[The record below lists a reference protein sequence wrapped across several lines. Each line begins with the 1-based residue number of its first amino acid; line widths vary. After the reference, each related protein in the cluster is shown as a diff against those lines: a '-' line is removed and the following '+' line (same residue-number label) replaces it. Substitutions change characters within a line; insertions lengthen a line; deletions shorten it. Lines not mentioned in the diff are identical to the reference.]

1 VIAAFGITTGVI
13 VDSAEPVGP
22 EKHLSGIHRSLPTD
36 VRHERDHEAPTT
48 RRTAMAVQPI
58 PEGYPRVTPYL
69 NIAGAADAI
78 DFYCK
83 VLGATERM
91 RMGGPDGGIGHAE
104 LDLGGS
110 VIMLADES
118 TEVGNKSPGT
128 LGGTPVS
135 LMVYVEDV
143 DATYRAA
150 IAAGATE
157 IQAVEDK
164 FYGDRSGMFK
174 DPWGHEWT
182 VATHVEDVSEEDME
196 RRMAEMQQG

>member
-1 VIAAFGITTGVI
+1 
-13 VDSAEPVGP
+13 
-22 EKHLSGIHRSLPTD
+22 
-36 VRHERDHEAPTT
+36 
-48 RRTAMAVQPI
+48 MAVNPI
-58 PEGYPRVTPYL
+58 PASYPRVIPYL
-69 NIAGAADAI
+69 AISDAAAAL
-78 DFYCK
+78 DFYK
-83 VLGATERM
+83 DVLGATERM
-91 RMGGPDGGIGHAE
+91 RMDAPGDKIGHAE
-104 LDLGGS
+104 LTVGGS

-118 TEVGNKSPGT
+118 AEMGNRSPGT

-143 DATYRAA
+143 DSTYNAA

-157 IQAVEDK
+157 IQAVEDR

-182 VATHVEDVSEEDME
+182 VASHVEDVTDEDME